1 MVESFLIKSYG
12 NVLLKKSARKNSYS
26 ENFQDEKMCRESSFW
41 VSQPKTFKFFTN
53 KVFHYSGCILLAD
66 QYGWD
71 YILLPN

>member
-1 MVESFLIKSYG
+1 MVEVFLIKSYG
-12 NVLLKKSARKNSYS
+12 NALLKKSPRKNSYS

-41 VSQPKTFKFFTN
+41 VTQPKTFNFFTN
-53 KVFHYSGCILLAD
+53 KVFHYSGCILLAN